1 MAAIKKEM
9 LEQIEALHGLEADGL
24 TYQQRCSRATA
35 YQQGRGADWSVEDTG
50 AWRKK
55 QEAAEAKK
63 QSIKE
68 SPLYGKKILITPK
81 IRPDVNRALYY
92 DEELGPEM
100 EVEEVNAGE
109 AIYSQ
114 PEETQR
120 MLGDYKVKSIRKD
133 KRVVAKSWVPK
144 IGQEIS
150 YTLGKDLVPVVEGND
165 GFKGY
170 IWAYPTRVMPVEAPD
185 GTVTMLQ
192 VYGLKT
198 LIETVYPELLDQFAG
213 KPVMSYIDG
222 YVLAA
227 SIPQTHAILKKH
239 RRQELS
245 DMRAG
250 LI

>member
-9 LEQIEALHGLEADGL
+9 LEQIEAKHGLEPGNL

-35 YQQGRGADWSVEDTG
+35 YQQGRGDKWSVEDTA

-55 QEAAEAKK
+55 EDLKAAKK
-63 QSIKE
+63 QEIKD
-68 SPLYGKKILITPK
+68 SPIYGKKILITPK
-81 IRPDVNRALYY
+81 IMPDANRALYY
-92 DEELGPEM
+92 EEELGPEM

-120 MLGDYKVKSIRKD
+120 MLGDYKVKNIRKD

-170 IWAYPTRVMPVEAPD
+170 IWAYPTRTVPVEAED
-185 GTVTMLQ
+185 GSVTMLQ
-192 VYGLKT
+192 IYGLKT
-198 LIETVYPELLDQFAG
+198 LIETVYPELLDQFSG

-227 SIPQTHAILKKH
+227 SIPQTHAILKRH